1 MNRSPDH
8 ASVLMQK
15 ARDDAWMMAQLME
28 TPDSPE
34 WGIGFHAQQA
44 VEESLK
50 AVLSDH
56 GVEYPRTHDLVL
68 LMELLERGGIPR
80 PADESSLDRLS
91 PYGAPLRYDN
101 LDADLG
107 KLDFAWVRAAVQR
120 TVTWAENL
128 LVGGDQ

>member
-8 ASVLMQK
+8 ASVLLQK

-28 TPDSPE
+28 KPDSPE

-44 VEESLK
+44 VEKSLK

-68 LMELLERGGIPR
+68 LMELLERGGIQR
-80 PADESSLDRLS
+80 PADESTLDGLS
-91 PYGAPLRYDN
+91 PYGAPLRYEN

-107 KLDFAWVRAAVQR
+107 QLDPAWVRAVVQR
-120 TVTWAENL
+120 TLAWAENL
-128 LVGGDQ
+128 LAGGDH